1 MGFHKPLGYSTS
13 YEAKLYR
20 HQMLGSNQQLETLF
34 NQAAA
39 TRIDDSHMLKPAVPP
54 TLGWIQMQVILH
66 TLP

>member
-1 MGFHKPLGYSTS
+1 
-13 YEAKLYR
+13 
-20 HQMLGSNQQLETLF
+20 MLGSNQQLETLF

-66 TLP
+66 TLPCPSL